1 MPVNYLDIIIS
12 IPLVYGLVKGFE
24 NGLIKEVTGVIAIIS
39 GLYIA
44 IHFSSFFES
53 KVNNFFEIQQQFI
66 PIITFVLLF
75 FMTVVIFKVLGSII
89 DRVLKFLAL
98 GFISKIFGSIFGV
111 LKVFIIL
118 GLLLTMVNNYDLI
131 NKKTK
136 QQSMLFEQLEWG
148 SELIIPELNKY
159 KANFLESTEKKTKEI
174 KESIKKISAE

>member
-1 MPVNYLDIIIS
+1 MAVNYLDIIIS

-75 FMTVVIFKVLGSII
+75 FYNSCYI
-89 DRVLKFLAL
+89 
-98 GFISKIFGSIFGV
+98 
-111 LKVFIIL
+111 
-118 GLLLTMVNNYDLI
+118 
-131 NKKTK
+131 
-136 QQSMLFEQLEWG
+136 
-148 SELIIPELNKY
+148 
-159 KANFLESTEKKTKEI
+159 
-174 KESIKKISAE
+174 